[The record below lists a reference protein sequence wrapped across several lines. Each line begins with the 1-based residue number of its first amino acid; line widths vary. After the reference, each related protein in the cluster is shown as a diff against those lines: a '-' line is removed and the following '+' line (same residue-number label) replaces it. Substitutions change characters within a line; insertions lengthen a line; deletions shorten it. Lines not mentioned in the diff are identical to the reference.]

1 MFNVTV
7 DPTAIEAAE
16 NETLNP
22 EDTADLAEPLTQKTT
37 ASAGDNLNAE
47 SGGQKDSDETVVA
60 EKQSQVATS
69 SSAKELVSVWP
80 NKEVRQDSQDVVDQT
95 LDDAFYMHHDNNEAD
110 DDAAGSTTGGSINV
124 EAGTNG
130 EPTFR
135 PAVQKTTEP
144 AAISLVPTKT
154 KQKTKR
160 VKFRSAAARKRK
172 SG

>member
-7 DPTAIEAAE
+7 DPMAIEAAE
-16 NETLNP
+16 NEALNP
-22 EDTADLAEPLTQKTT
+22 EDTTDLAEPVTQKTA
-37 ASAGDNLNAE
+37 ASVGDNRIAD
-47 SGGQKDSDETVVA
+47 SGGRKDSDTVVA
-60 EKQSQVATS
+60 EKQSQIATS
-69 SSAKELVSVWP
+69 SSAEELVSVWP
-80 NKEVRQDSQDVVDQT
+80 NKEVRHDSQDVVDQT

>member
-22 EDTADLAEPLTQKTT
+22 ENTADLAEPLTQKTA
-37 ASAGDNLNAE
+37 ASVGDNLNAE
-47 SGGQKDSDETVVA
+47 IWGQKDSDETVVA

-80 NKEVRQDSQDVVDQT
+80 NKEVRHDSQDVVDQT
-95 LDDAFYMHHDNNEAD
+95 LDDAFYLHHDNNEAD
-110 DDAAGSTTGGSINV
+110 DNTAGPTTGVNV
-124 EAGTNG
+124 EAGTGG

-135 PAVQKTTEP
+135 PAMQKTTEP

-154 KQKTKR
+154 KQRTKQKT
-160 VKFRSAAARKRK
+160 KFRSNAARKRK